1 VNGQGVLVVGYGN
14 TLRGDDGIGWRAA
27 ALLAEDPRLAD
38 AEVLAPQQLTPELA
52 QDVARASLVV
62 LVDARADSGTPG
74 SVRVRRVAARQD
86 GMTAWSHR
94 LDPAA
99 LAGLTNALYGAAP
112 PVYLVSIHGALFD
125 DGEGLSPA
133 LEQVL
138 PRVADTVAQLVAEQD
153 GA

>member
-27 ALLAEDPRLAD
+27 ALLAEDPRLAG
-38 AEVLAPQQLTPELA
+38 AEVLAHHQLTPELA
-52 QDVARASLVV
+52 LDVARASLVV
-62 LVDARADSGTPG
+62 LVDARAGGGAPG

-86 GMTAWSHR
+86 GMTAWSHH

-99 LAGLTNALYGAAP
+99 LAGLASALYGAVP
-112 PVYLVSIHGALFD
+112 PVYLVSVDGAWFD

-133 LEQVL
+133 LEQAL
-138 PRVADTVAQLVAEQD
+138 PRVADTVAQLVAERD